1 MPGTAARRGSPHQQ
15 DQKPLRDV
23 TPPNTSGPL
32 GPTHRERR
40 PARLAAVAAI
50 VLAAIGSL
58 WFEIGAVRELP
69 RLLTTTSSEGLAV
82 LWRRPTSGKPK
93 GFAIAVREIDGW
105 PRLLL
110 REGRYRAAALRG
122 DDLLVFFKES
132 NGRYAYSVYRQAK
145 RSPSSD
151 WPCDWEPRAAA
162 AVGQEVWALGA
173 DDDVLRCARMANEEW
188 TQAPPIAG
196 LPGRPVFFSAMA
208 EDGRP
213 VVSVFTH
220 DPNQRTADL
229 ALYEW
234 QNEQWRR
241 TPVWSSAA
249 APLQVAA
256 LRSAQGIWR
265 VTLEERLLRGC
276 TLDVHLQRDSS
287 DPGQLRL
294 SLRRVRDFALVPFRG
309 RPLLVVVLPDR
320 LEAIDLTDEIGH
332 TREIIH
338 ERDRFGPLQRFLGAI
353 ATTFLLVLVV
363 LAAARFAWHESQ
375 HSVPLEE
382 GQVVLASLGRR
393 VAAWLIDYV
402 LTMLLA
408 FIVGLLFFENVILDE
423 TSAVMGFLTVLQ
435 TCRLVYTTGFEFGS
449 GQTPGKRLTR
459 IRVIT
464 LGGFGPGFG
473 ASLIRNLLRGIDE
486 ALFIGLTVMLWT
498 PRMQR
503 IGDLLAR
510 TIVIRSD
517 VLSDRI
523 MPEGQAEA
531 PGSQE

>member
-1 MPGTAARRGSPHQQ
+1 
-15 DQKPLRDV
+15 
-23 TPPNTSGPL
+23 
-32 GPTHRERR
+32 
-40 PARLAAVAAI
+40 
-50 VLAAIGSL
+50 
-58 WFEIGAVRELP
+58 
-69 RLLTTTSSEGLAV
+69 
-82 LWRRPTSGKPK
+82 
-93 GFAIAVREIDGW
+93 
-105 PRLLL
+105 
-110 REGRYRAAALRG
+110 
-122 DDLLVFFKES
+122 
-132 NGRYAYSVYRQAK
+132 
-145 RSPSSD
+145 
-151 WPCDWEPRAAA
+151 
-162 AVGQEVWALGA
+162 
-173 DDDVLRCARMANEEW
+173 
-188 TQAPPIAG
+188 
-196 LPGRPVFFSAMA
+196 
-208 EDGRP
+208 
-213 VVSVFTH
+213 
-220 DPNQRTADL
+220 
-229 ALYEW
+229 
-234 QNEQWRR
+234 
-241 TPVWSSAA
+241 
-249 APLQVAA
+249 
-256 LRSAQGIWR
+256 
-265 VTLEERLLRGC
+265 
-276 TLDVHLQRDSS
+276 
-287 DPGQLRL
+287 
-294 SLRRVRDFALVPFRG
+294 
-309 RPLLVVVLPDR
+309 VVVLPDR

-353 ATTFLLVLVV
+353 ATTFLLVVVV
-363 LAAARFAWHESQ
+363 LAAARFARHESQ